1 MKNIV
6 FMIVVILFVHQG
18 FSSETERKPA
28 LTFKDRQRIA
38 WAIKVLEAYKVFNID
53 ENKCVQFEPSLIEQ
67 LQNEGLL
74 DRRGSAF
81 MSICIGR

>member
-1 MKNIV
+1 MKNVV
-6 FMIVVILFVHQG
+6 FMIVVILFVHRGQ
-18 FSSETERKPA
+18 SAESERAPA
-28 LTFKDRQRIA
+28 LTLKERQRIA
-38 WAIKVLEAYKVFNID
+38 WAIRVLETYKVLKID
-53 ENKCVQFEPSLIEQ
+53 ENKCVQFEPTLIEQ